1 MVVLITGG
9 CGYIG
14 SFLARE
20 LPKHGTF
27 RGETV
32 RILDNLSANT
42 WPSISAMPKDFKY
55 ELLIG
60 DIRNKDEVR
69 RALEDVD
76 TVFHYGGPVGA
87 AAAADGGRPSREVI
101 ADGTKG
107 FLDWCISKGVRRF
120 VNTSTGGVYGR
131 IRVPI
136 ANEDTECFP
145 EGPYSQAK
153 LEAERHCSKRAVEA
167 GMHIVSLRLATVSG
181 FNTVMRMENM
191 LHAFAILASIG
202 QPLPVWRETIGKLRP
217 FVDIRDVVQAFL
229 FAASNPN
236 CRGGVFNVCNYNE
249 TAEGIVE
256 YLKSR
261 IPSTQMIVVDHSV
274 YSQNNFT
281 YPQDGSRIASLGFE
295 YRHTLPDTVDT
306 LLPKYEVYARTRAAN
321 VTVSTDVHV
330 DARVG

>member
-1 MVVLITGG
+1 
-9 CGYIG
+9 
-14 SFLARE
+14 
-20 LPKHGTF
+20 
-27 RGETV
+27 
-32 RILDNLSANT
+32 
-42 WPSISAMPKDFKY
+42 
-55 ELLIG
+55 
-60 DIRNKDEVR
+60 
-69 RALEDVD
+69 
-76 TVFHYGGPVGA
+76 
-87 AAAADGGRPSREVI
+87 
-101 ADGTKG
+101 
-107 FLDWCISKGVRRF
+107 
-120 VNTSTGGVYGR
+120 
-131 IRVPI
+131 
-136 ANEDTECFP
+136 
-145 EGPYSQAK
+145 
-153 LEAERHCSKRAVEA
+153 
-167 GMHIVSLRLATVSG
+167 MHIVSLRLATVSG

-217 FVDIRDVVQAFL
+217 FVDIREVVQAFL

-321 VTVSTDVHV
+321 VAVSTDVHV